1 MIGECA
7 WIVSAVSRMR
17 GVCRGWCSRCGMA
30 VNGVQLAS
38 ARRFAGRLRRRRRR
52 RVEVF
57 QCAARQ
63 VASATTEV
71 RQRVSA
77 GGQERA
83 CAWAA
88 GRNKGRARGSWSW
101 AALCR
106 CSLRLRFAVPGVPVS
121 NCLGR
126 LQGAA
131 CYPPPSPLAPMGT
144 GCVAAR
150 VATARTLELCAF
162 GTVTFQQ
169 ILHFF
174 ANAVKTRGHHRATR
188 EKSVRGRR
196 SEAMCNHAAW
206 STGL

>member
-1 MIGECA
+1 MPR
-7 WIVSAVSRMR
+7 V
-17 GVCRGWCSRCGMA
+17 
-30 VNGVQLAS
+30 VQSVWDGGQWRS
-38 ARRFAGRLRRRRRR
+38 ARVGASIRRSSSSSSSSPGGSVPVCSTTSRLRNNRSETEGVGRRPGTSV
-52 RVEVF
+52 RVG
-57 QCAARQ
+57 
-63 VASATTEV
+63 
-71 RQRVSA
+71 
-77 GGQERA
+77 GGQKQRP
-83 CAWAA
+83 
-88 GRNKGRARGSWSW
+88 GARGSWSW

-106 CSLRLRFAVPGVPVS
+106 CSLRLRFALPGVPVS